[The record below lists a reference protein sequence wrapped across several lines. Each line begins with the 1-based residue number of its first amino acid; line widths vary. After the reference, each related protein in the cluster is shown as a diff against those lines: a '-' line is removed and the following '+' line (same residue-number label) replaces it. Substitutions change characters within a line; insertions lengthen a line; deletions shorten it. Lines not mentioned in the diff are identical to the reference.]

1 MDARS
6 LSIKL
11 INDEALSTADFI
23 PEMIFE
29 EDG

>member
-23 PEMIFE
+23 PEMIF
-29 EDG
+29 